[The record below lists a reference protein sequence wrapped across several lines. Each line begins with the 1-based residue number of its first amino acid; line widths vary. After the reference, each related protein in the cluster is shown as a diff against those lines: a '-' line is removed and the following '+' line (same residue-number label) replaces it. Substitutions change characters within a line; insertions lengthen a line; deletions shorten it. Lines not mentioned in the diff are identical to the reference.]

1 MSAIKNTEIKFQ
13 EALIRLLAGEPIRTK
28 PTGKI
33 TFNKINNE
41 AGAGHSYINKACF
54 KELREDEFQPQI
66 ERYNNVKSDAME
78 GGVVLPELNLS
89 TEEVLRRELKR
100 EIELKIRYKQERDDA
115 RKDSKL
121 SESERNTLLFRIH
134 DLQEQLR
141 PLNVV
146 SINK

>member
-1 MSAIKNTEIKFQ
+1 MSAIKNTEIKFR
-13 EALIRLLAGEPIRTK
+13 EALCRLLAGESIRTK

-54 KELREDEFQPQI
+54 KELREDEFQQQI
-66 ERYNNVKSDAME
+66 DRYNNIKSDAME
-78 GGVVLPELNLS
+78 GGGVLPELNLS

-100 EIELKIRYKQERDDA
+100 EIDLKVRYRQERDDA

>member
-1 MSAIKNTEIKFQ
+1 MDRAQALEILTSHQ
-13 EALIRLLAGEPIRTK
+13 EEIISNYSVRHLGLFG
-28 PTGKI
+28 
-33 TFNKINNE
+33 
-41 AGAGHSYINKACF
+41 
-54 KELREDEFQPQI
+54 
-66 ERYNNVKSDAME
+66 
-78 GGVVLPELNLS
+78 S
-89 TEEVLRRELKR
+89 TA
-100 EIELKIRYKQERDDA
+100 RDDA

>member
-1 MSAIKNTEIKFQ
+1 MSAIENTEIKFR
-13 EALIRLLAGEPIRTK
+13 EALSRLLAGEPIRTK
-28 PTGKI
+28 PTGKL

-41 AGAGHSYINKACF
+41 AGSGHSYINKACF
-54 KELREDEFQPQI
+54 KKLREDEFQPQI
-66 ERYNNVKSDAME
+66 DRYNNIKSDAME